1 MTEEIAKENQYRYGQ
16 VPDPEVNIVKAVLIF
31 NRLNGMYLGAASLD
45 ISLCDVDHPHC
56 IYVEDEMDIVNDVVE
71 GGLKIHGDGS
81 WTKDYK
87 VLRPHERSVAVY
99 ESELDKQMA
108 YKITKR
114 FTVVEQV
121 NVISRAILKLAAKH
135 DIELDELNEMLDYI
149 SLVKE
154 TCKNQ
159 KEFYANHPDYEY
171 FTNEQA
177 TEIEA
182 ARFEGGLHE
191 AIGPRTI
198 TGGRVFS

>member
-31 NRLNGMYLGAASLD
+31 NRLNGVYLGAASLD
-45 ISLCDVDHPHC
+45 ISLCDIDHPHC

-87 VLRPHERSVAVY
+87 VLRPHERSAAVY
-99 ESELDKQMA
+99 ESELDEQMA

-114 FTVVEQV
+114 YTVVEQV
-121 NVISRAILKLAAKH
+121 NILSRAILKLADKH

-154 TCKNQ
+154 TNKNQ

-171 FTNEQA
+171 FTNERA

-182 ARFEGGLHE
+182 SRFEGGLHE

>member
-1 MTEEIAKENQYRYGQ
+1 MTVEIPKENQYRYGL
-16 VPDPEVNIVKAVLIF
+16 VPEAEVDIVKAVLIF
-31 NRLNGMYLGAASLD
+31 NKLNGMYLGAASLD
-45 ISLCDVDHPHC
+45 ISLCDLDHPHC

-81 WTKDYK
+81 WSKDYK
-87 VLRPHERSVAVY
+87 VLRPHERSVAIY
-99 ESELDKQMA
+99 ESELDNQMA

-121 NVISRAILKLAAKH
+121 NIISRAILKLAAKN
-135 DIELDELNEMLDYI
+135 DVELDELTEMLDYI

-154 TCKNQ
+154 TSKNQ

-171 FTNEQA
+171 YTNEQA
-177 TEIEA
+177 ADIEA
-182 ARFEGGLHE
+182 SRFEGGLHE

>member
-1 MTEEIAKENQYRYGQ
+1 MTEEIAKENQYRYGL
-16 VPDPEVNIVKAVLIF
+16 VPEAEVNIVKAVLIF

-45 ISLCDVDHPHC
+45 ISLCDIDHPHC

-81 WTKDYK
+81 WTKDYE
-87 VLRPHERSVAVY
+87 VLRPHERKVVIY
-99 ESELDKQMA
+99 ESELDNQMA

-121 NVISRAILKLAAKH
+121 NILSRAILKLAAEH
-135 DIELDELNEMLDYI
+135 GIELDELNEMLDYI
-149 SLVKE
+149 TLVKE
-154 TCKNQ
+154 TSKNQ

-171 FTNEQA
+171 STNEQ
-177 TEIEA
+177 TVELEA
-182 ARFEGGLHE
+182 SRFEGGLHE

>member
-31 NRLNGMYLGAASLD
+31 NRLNGVYLGAASLD
-45 ISLCDVDHPHC
+45 ISLCDIDHPHC

-71 GGLKIHGDGS
+71 GGLKIHVDGS

-87 VLRPHERSVAVY
+87 VLRPHERSAAVY
-99 ESELDKQMA
+99 ESELDEQMA

-114 FTVVEQV
+114 YTVVEQI
-121 NVISRAILKLAAKH
+121 NILSRAILKLADKH

-154 TCKNQ
+154 TNKNQ

-171 FTNEQA
+171 FTNERA

-182 ARFEGGLHE
+182 SRFEGGLHE